1 MLVMQTRQRRASHFR
16 FLIPFL
22 AVLLAALGL
31 VGCSSSPKAN
41 NAPLPD
47 ATTLLK
53 QSADTTRAQTS
64 AHVVLTTTG
73 DIKSLPITILTGD
86 MTLKPAVAAQGKADI
101 MFLGQKLSD
110 VKFVVSDGNLYGAI
124 TAGGAMENFGPAAD
138 IYDISTIL
146 SPENGLANILSSFTD
161 AKAEGRESVNGADA
175 VKITG
180 TVPADA
186 MNKIAPA
193 LKVTGPIPGTAWI
206 REDGDHQLQ
215 QVKFDIAEGKS
226 IQMTMSDWGKT
237 VTVDKPAA

>member
-1 MLVMQTRQRRASHFR
+1 MQTRQRRAMNSRLR

-22 AVLLAALGL
+22 TVLLAAATL
-31 VGCSSSPKAN
+31 VGCSSGSKTN
-41 NAPLPD
+41 DAPLPD
-47 ATTLLK
+47 AATLLK
-53 QSADTTRAQTS
+53 QSADTVRTQKS

-73 DIKSLPITILTGD
+73 DIKALPITVLTGD
-86 MTLKPAVAAQGKADI
+86 LTLTPAVAAQGKADI

-161 AKAEGRESVNGADA
+161 PKAVGRESVNGAYA
-175 VKITG
+175 VKISG
-180 TVPADA
+180 TLPADA
-186 MNKIAPA
+186 VNKIAPQ
-193 LKVTGPIPGTAWI
+193 LKVTDAVPGNAWI
-206 REDGDHQLQ
+206 KEDGDHQLQ
-215 QVKFDIAEGKS
+215 QISFDVAQGKT
-226 IQMTMSDWGKT
+226 IQMTLSDWGKT